1 MYEVS
6 LPCVVAGHVQLLASS
21 LEGGRGESV
30 KGKDGCAAAAAL
42 PAVMCTVVLVL
53 LISSSNLQRN
63 NNLQPQVYS

>member
-1 MYEVS
+1 
-6 LPCVVAGHVQLLASS
+6 
-21 LEGGRGESV
+21 
-30 KGKDGCAAAAAL
+30 L